1 MVNEAFYIMEEGIAL
16 RESDVDAAMV
26 LGTGFPDFRGGV
38 LKYAED
44 LGLDNVIDRL
54 GKLSTEFG
62 KRFAPCELLREKKGI
77 G

>member
-1 MVNEAFYIMEEGIAL
+1 
-16 RESDVDAAMV
+16 
-26 LGTGFPDFRGGV
+26 V